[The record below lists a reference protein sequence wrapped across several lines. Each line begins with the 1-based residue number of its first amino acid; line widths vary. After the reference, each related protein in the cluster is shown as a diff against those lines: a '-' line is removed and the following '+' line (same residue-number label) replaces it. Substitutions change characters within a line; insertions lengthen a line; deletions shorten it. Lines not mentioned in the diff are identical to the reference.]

1 MTKVNR
7 IGEKNTNK
15 QGLKMEITEY
25 RRNDDIT
32 VKFENGYDCVSQY
45 VLFQKGSIK
54 NPYFRETQGI
64 GYIGEGKYT
73 PSINNKLTIQYKYWM
88 SMFYRC
94 YNEGYHKKEN
104 TYINCSVCKEWHN
117 YQVFA
122 EWFDNN
128 YYEIENEVMQ
138 IDKDILHK
146 GNKIY
151 SPKTCVFVP
160 RSINN
165 LFVKNDKVR
174 GKYPIGVTERN
185 SGYQARLNKNTTK
198 IKVRISLGVFA
209 TPKLAFDAYKVAKEN
224 YIKQVANDYK
234 SKIPSNLYKAMIDYK
249 VEITD

>member
-1 MTKVNR
+1 MRKTNR
-7 IGEKNTNK
+7 IGENSINK
-15 QGLKMEITEY
+15 QGLKMKIIEY

-32 VKFENGYDCVSQY
+32 VKFEDDYACESQY

-54 NPYFRETQGI
+54 NPYFRETQGV
-64 GYIGEGKYT
+64 GYIGEGKYK

-94 YNEGYHKKEN
+94 YNEDYHKKEN
-104 TYINCSVCKEWHN
+104 TYIDCFVCEEWHN
-117 YQVFA
+117 YQSFGK
-122 EWFDNN
+122 WFDEN

-138 IDKDILHK
+138 IDKDILIK

-151 SPKTCVFVP
+151 SPKNCVFVP

-185 SGYQARLNKNTTK
+185 NGYQARLNKNTK
-198 IKVRISLGVFA
+198 DIKLRISLGVFD
-209 TPKLAFDAYKVAKEN
+209 TPQQAFNAYKIAKEN
-224 YIKQVANDYK
+224 YIKKVANDYK
-234 SKIPSNLYKAMIDYK
+234 GKIPNNLYNAMINYK
-249 VEITD
+249 VEMTD